1 MKKQEQLWNVYWM
14 VYWKDFRKIEVE
26 FYNRKRVNNM
36 TKELY
41 EELRQIEDILYDIVM
56 ENGDINNTELG
67 DVWSALYS
75 YLEKVKPINL

>member
-1 MKKQEQLWNVYWM
+1 
-14 VYWKDFRKIEVE
+14 
-26 FYNRKRVNNM
+26 M